1 MAMLFPDTGA
11 SQSKKSTGKQGAKT
25 PSRFAFGAEGKG
37 REGVIAG
44 LAAAGENVA
53 RPLTVL
59 GSHQWVATKSGVKR
73 VKRR

>member
-11 SQSKKSTGKQGAKT
+11 GASDKKASKGAKKL
-25 PSRFAFGAEGKG
+25 SQFATAAQGKG
-37 REGVIAG
+37 REGSIAG
-44 LAAAGENVA
+44 LAAAGANVA

>member
-11 SQSKKSTGKQGAKT
+11 SQSKKSKGNGSKT

-37 REGVIAG
+37 REGQIAG